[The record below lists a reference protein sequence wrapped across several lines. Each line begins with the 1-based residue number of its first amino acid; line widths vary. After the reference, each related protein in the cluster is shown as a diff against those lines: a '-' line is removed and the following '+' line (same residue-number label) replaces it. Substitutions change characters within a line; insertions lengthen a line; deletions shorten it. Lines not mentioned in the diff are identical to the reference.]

1 MVRKKAIIITIV
13 SFLTTLFLFTSIGVS
28 YAQQRITATL
38 SAHPTSYSGK
48 CPTTIEFRGKITVT
62 RPGKVQYKFIRSDGA
77 FAPVKTLTFKKA
89 GSKEVSTTWTI
100 GKSYSGWVAIHVLYP
115 RDVKSNKARFKIQCA
130 AQAQLPDLVVK
141 TIKCGP
147 GNKLFLTVANIGN
160 SPLPPGWRAVADIFF
175 DGVKMGHIDLGRPT
189 SGDITPPG
197 GIADYLVVFDI
208 VKPIT
213 VKVFVDATNDI
224 KESNERNNTKVAK
237 VKPCEEVALPDLI
250 IEDIDLD
257 RNCQVV
263 VKVKNNGPGIVPDTV
278 WTHHHPKSA
287 GVYLYINGKKW
298 GGATIWKFDP
308 GKSLQSPGGKA
319 TYTSKLKVSGTAT
332 ITATIDHTKQVKE
345 TNEGNNKRAERLT
358 CKVKPVITGYGEKC
372 GMKGGRLTILGRN
385 FGSRSGKGI
394 ALGGHGIH
402 VDLIV
407 VSWSD
412 SKIIAKI
419 PDDPRIQEGQWYYTG
434 IEKADHSAWLSNIN
448 KNITICKALPDL
460 HVVNFKYEG
469 RNVTFDFPL
478 QVVAL
483 GASKNLEIS
492 IQNWGTADAVGDFS
506 VGIYLSTV
514 RGGGCRP
521 TSIKLWSTTVSTG
534 LPEGENRRFSF
545 TITIPTDLSTGN
557 YWMYPMVDDT
567 NRIAERYEEGNCS
580 NSVPLRVVRR

>member
-308 GKSLQSPGGKA
+308 TKSLQAPGGTA
-319 TYTSKLKVSGTAT
+319 TYTSRLKVSAAT
-332 ITATIDHTKQVKE
+332 ITAKVDLWNVVKE
-345 TNEGNNKRAERLT
+345 TNENNNKKTERVVCKAAE
-358 CKVKPVITGYGEKC
+358 CKKKYP
-372 GMKGGRLTILGRN
+372 N
-385 FGSRSGKGI
+385 
-394 ALGGHGIH
+394 
-402 VDLIV
+402 
-407 VSWSD
+407 
-412 SKIIAKI
+412 
-419 PDDPRIQEGQWYYTG
+419 PRIRFDHRDAEGRVY
-434 IEKADHSAWLSNIN
+434 I
-448 KNITICKALPDL
+448 P
-460 HVVNFKYEG
+460 VVNWSAYSDEMFRAAPELPPCGLNTNASRTWVNIYDADTNTRLYGFCAFGKNEDLQKIWFKPPNA
-469 RNVTFDFPL
+469 NVRRVYIILIDRACQMTYR
-478 QVVAL
+478 
-483 GASKNLEIS
+483 SNTIS
-492 IQNWGTADAVGDFS
+492 I
-506 VGIYLSTV
+506 
-514 RGGGCRP
+514 
-521 TSIKLWSTTVSTG
+521 
-534 LPEGENRRFSF
+534 
-545 TITIPTDLSTGN
+545 
-557 YWMYPMVDDT
+557 PM
-567 NRIAERYEEGNCS
+567 R
-580 NSVPLRVVRR
+580 